1 MKLSTKF
8 LTEMSR
14 RDKVFLLTTL
24 IYWLLAL
31 LWQREPSFPFL
42 VGGVVGFIFLPLFRQ
57 VVGETGK
64 SVVESILFQ
73 VPLAILS
80 FYAVSALTSKFGQGF
95 ILTLFLQTLLT
106 QAEQTRTAG
115 DIRPWFWPVKSG
127 VTLFTTKIYFL
138 LMIVV
143 FLYNS
148 SLLR

>member
-57 VVGETGK
+57 VIGETEK

-95 ILTLFLQTLLT
+95 ILTLFLQTLL
-106 QAEQTRTAG
+106 AYN
-115 DIRPWFWPVKSG
+115 PSWFWPIKGG
-127 VTLFTTKIYFL
+127 VTLFATNIYFL
-138 LMIVV
+138 LMIAV
-143 FLYNS
+143 FLYSS